1 MIFDKTFI
9 KPENR
14 DIGMVFQ
21 NYALFS
27 HMTVGKNILFG
38 ITDLTEEDCRKRLK
52 EVLELVKWRNMKIDA
67 SSVKWRSATTY
78 RNCKSACH

>member
-1 MIFDKTFI
+1 VIFDSKTFV

-38 ITDLTEEDCRKRLK
+38 FTDLTEEDCRKRLK
-52 EVLELVKWRNMKIDA
+52 EVLELVK
-67 SSVKWRSATTY
+67 
-78 RNCKSACH
+78 